1 MKYFPHAISGLAL
14 IVVLSYVRYDDQR
27 TKQQLQSNEVI
38 TQAVV
43 DKPKS
48 GSHPFYFTARS
59 LDLPDSLYFAGERV
73 PLEVPDV
80 RERLDREL
88 HINSYWHNNTI
99 FLIKKANRWF
109 PQMERILKEH
119 GIPDDF
125 KYLTAI
131 EGSFRNDISYKN
143 AVGFWQFLK
152 PAGKEFGL
160 EINQEIDE
168 RYDPIKSTEAA
179 CKYLRRSYKKL
190 NNWTLAAASYNRGVR
205 GMQRALLNQEVDSYY
220 DLLLNEETSR
230 YVFRILAIKE
240 IIEHP
245 QKYGFHIEED
255 HLYDEEPLRY
265 VEVKQTINDLVRFA
279 HNHGIN
285 YKELKRYNPWL
296 RKDRLTVRNG
306 KSYKIAI
313 PV

>member
-14 IVVLSYVRYDDQR
+14 IVVLSYVKYDDLR
-27 TKQQLQSNEVI
+27 TKQQLQQEGLVI
-38 TQAVV
+38 ESVTDNPSKGNYQY
-43 DKPKS
+43 
-48 GSHPFYFTARS
+48 HFTARS

-109 PQMERILKEH
+109 PQMERILKEY

-179 CKYLRRSYKKL
+179 CKYLKRSYKKL
-190 NNWTLAAASYNRGVR
+190 GNWTLAAASYNRGVR
-205 GMQRALLNQEVDSYY
+205 GMQRALQNQEVDNYY

-245 QKYGFHIEED
+245 KKYGFHIEED

-279 HNHGIN
+279 HDHGIN

>member
-1 MKYFPHAISGLAL
+1 MKYFPHAIAGLAL
-14 IVVLSYVRYDDQR
+14 IIVLSYVRYDDQR
-27 TKQQLQSNEVI
+27 TKQQFPEVEL
-38 TQAVV
+38 VSEEKV
-43 DKPKS
+43 DTSSK
-48 GSHPFYFTARS
+48 GAYQYYFTARS

-109 PQMERILKEH
+109 PQMEKILKEYD
-119 GIPDDF
+119 IPDDF

-179 CKYLRRSYKKL
+179 CKYLKRSRKKFE
-190 NNWTLAAASYNRGVR
+190 NWTLAAASYNRGVR
-205 GMQRALLNQEVDSYY
+205 GMQRALQNQKVDSYY

-245 QKYGFHIEED
+245 KKYGFHIEED

-265 VEVKQTINDLVRFA
+265 VEVTQSINDLVRFA
-279 HNHGIN
+279 HDHGIN

-296 RKDRLTVRNG
+296 RKDKLTVRNG